1 MLLELQH
8 RESALGAHTLQI
20 DYFATHGKGKGLLSK
35 VHNGAF
41 PPHDGGASWYVE

>member
-20 DYFATHGKGKGLLSK
+20 DYFATHGKGLLSK
-35 VHNGAF
+35 VHNGAGF
-41 PPHDGGASWYVE
+41 HLTMVALLGM